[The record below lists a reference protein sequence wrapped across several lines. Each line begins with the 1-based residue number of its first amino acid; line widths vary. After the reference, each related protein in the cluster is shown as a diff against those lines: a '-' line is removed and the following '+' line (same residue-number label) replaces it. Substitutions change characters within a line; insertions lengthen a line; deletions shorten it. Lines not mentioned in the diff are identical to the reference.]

1 MYEENLS
8 ERLEVRV
15 TPTMKK
21 IVKSYAEMDG
31 TSMGEAVRAI
41 LRIGINLTEE
51 EKKTV
56 AELEKRKNSLEKEL
70 EKVNKTLEQLKKK
83 N

>member
-31 TSMGEAVRAI
+31 TSIGEAVRAI

-56 AELEKRKNSLEKEL
+56 AELEKRKT
-70 EKVNKTLEQLKKK
+70 VWKK
-83 N
+83 NWKK

>member
-1 MYEENLS
+1 MEP
-8 ERLEVRV
+8 VW
-15 TPTMKK
+15 
-21 IVKSYAEMDG
+21 
-31 TSMGEAVRAI
+31 GEAVRAI

-56 AELEKRKNSLEKEL
+56 AELEKRKTGLEKEL